1 MFTLLTTLV
10 SFLAGNTPKFLE
22 FFQNKSDQKHELAL
36 AQLQMQQ
43 QLELQKAGFVA
54 QKELEEIHFEELKTQ
69 AVADQY
75 KAELADIAS
84 ARASDDKSAEG
95 ASTWVV
101 NVRALV
107 RPAITFGLYIVFL
120 FVEVFGFYYAIH
132 TGVDFKSALDLLW
145 DNDTQIIWASIV
157 GFYFGTRK

>member
-43 QLELQKAGFVA
+43 QLELQKAGYVA
-54 QKELEEIHFEELKTQ
+54 QKDLEEIKLDEIKTTTEVE
-69 AVADQY
+69 AF
-75 KAELADIAS
+75 KAELADVDS
-84 ARASDDKSAEG
+84 ARNNDIETSKG
-95 ASTWVV
+95 ASIWVI
-101 NVRALV
+101 NVRSLV
-107 RPAITFGLYIVFL
+107 RPAITFGLFTIFL
-120 FVEVFGFYYAIH
+120 FVEVFGFYYAMH
-132 TGVDFKSALDLLW
+132 TNVEFKTALNVLW
-145 DNDTQIIWASIV
+145 SNDTQIVWASIV

>member
-54 QKELEEIHFEELKTQ
+54 QKDLEEIKFDELKTQ
-69 AVADQY
+69 TAADQY
-75 KAELADIAS
+75 KSELADVGN
-84 ARASDDKSAEG
+84 ARNSDDKSAEG
-95 ASTWVV
+95 ASTWVI

-107 RPAITFGLYIVFL
+107 RPAITFGLFTIFL
-120 FVEVFGFYYAIH
+120 FVEVFGFYYAID
-132 TGVDFKSALDLLW
+132 TGVEFKTALNVLW
-145 DNDTQIIWASIV
+145 SNDTQIIWASIV